1 MFNYSLLDILNNWC
15 IISPSSS
22 ISSNLAQNTWIGLI
36 SEAHQSHIPC
46 AEDKALKGN
55 KGQQKNLMHFTVYGT
70 SFPQTPSFIPSV
82 NHIREVWLFIHAHIF
97 IMVERKYILKHAIKS
112 TTFCLT
118 EFIMMP
124 DYKPGVWA
132 VPCKGLPHWVHNCWK
147 KRDIM
152 YISKLQRAANQASRA
167 VKSLNYLIKR
177 NCWAALAGN
186 DVLSQVFTP
195 FLIQTLF

>member
-1 MFNYSLLDILNNWC
+1 MIWPYLRSTSIPYSMCWRQSLKRKQGPTKESDALHSLWNLFSTDTFLYSFSKPYKRGLTVHTC
-15 IISPSSS
+15 TLVTPACTVLSCVIIHTCT
-22 ISSNLAQNTWIGLI
+22 A
-36 SEAHQSHIPC
+36 SHIVSS
-46 AEDKALKGN
+46 LI
-55 KGQQKNLMHFTVYGT
+55 T
-70 SFPQTPSFIPSV
+70 
-82 NHIREVWLFIHAHIF
+82 IF

-124 DYKPGVWA
+124 DNKPGVWA

-177 NCWAALAGN
+177 NCWAAMAGN

-195 FLIQTLF
+195 FFIHTLF